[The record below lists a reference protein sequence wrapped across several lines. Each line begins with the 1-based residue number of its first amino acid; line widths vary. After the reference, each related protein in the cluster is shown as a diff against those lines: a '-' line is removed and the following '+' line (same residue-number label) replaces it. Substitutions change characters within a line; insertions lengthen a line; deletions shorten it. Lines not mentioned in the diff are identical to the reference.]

1 NKKLLIWG
9 KIEMNKELFD
19 LDINKKMETPTEM
32 TAQTVP
38 TTIFV
43 SRSVCKTLTCICTIS
58 CSNCK

>member
-1 NKKLLIWG
+1 
-9 KIEMNKELFD
+9 MNKELFD

-58 CSNCK
+58 CTNCK

>member
-9 KIEMNKELFD
+9 KLEMNKELFD

-32 TAQTVP
+32 TAQTW
-38 TTIFV
+38 TSILKV
-43 SRSVCKTLTCICTIS
+43 SRAPCKSGTCLCTTS